1 MVPMDRVKQ
10 SQERLDIPE
19 WYKEKSAREEK
30 LENIQR
36 RPVWRKG
43 SFADI
48 KISSASPP
56 DIVVDSQYVDYRN
69 QLFVPST
76 NPPSPAPAPASLLA
90 PASPSP
96 VSPASPQAPLQASP
110 ASQPPA

>member
-1 MVPMDRVKQ
+1 MATMDRVKQ
-10 SQERLDIPE
+10 SLERLDIPE

-69 QLFVPST
+69 HLSVPST

-96 VSPASPQAPLQASP
+96 ASSQAPLQASP

>member
-1 MVPMDRVKQ
+1 MDRVKQ

-30 LENIQR
+30 KENIQR

-76 NPPSPAPAPASLLA
+76 NPPSPASLPAPV
-90 PASPSP
+90 SPSP
-96 VSPASPQAPLQASP
+96 VSPSPSPASSPVLSQASP

>member
-1 MVPMDRVKQ
+1 MATMDRVKQ
-10 SQERLDIPE
+10 SLERLDIPE
-19 WYKEKSAREEK
+19 WYKEKSEREEK
-30 LENIQR
+30 LEHIQR

-69 QLFVPST
+69 QLSVPST

-96 VSPASPQAPLQASP
+96 ASSQAPLQASP

>member
-30 LENIQR
+30 KENIQR

-56 DIVVDSQYVDYRN
+56 DIVVDSQYVDYRH
-69 QLFVPST
+69 QLSVPST

-96 VSPASPQAPLQASP
+96 ASSQAPLQASP